1 MAWSGKIANRG
12 WKAGFWRARKI
23 LEALAR
29 DGGQKL
35 AAWFRKADED
45 QSAALK
51 LGRKAAS
58 GALGVLA
65 LTGKTCWAL
74 ALAGD
79 KAWALARGGISWD
92 EHFELLREAE
102 GIPLSRLAVM
112 EHSQEQQDEAFW
124 WACRRSLKCME
135 ILSPSSVNIEI
146 AGESGLD
153 RALGVL
159 GAVGSQLD
167 DEAEG
172 RISWLL
178 ERGARARSSGA
189 SRGARSKGGVDFCC
203 CAKG

>member
-102 GIPLSRLAVM
+102 GIPLSR
-112 EHSQEQQDEAFW
+112 EA
-124 WACRRSLKCME
+124 
-135 ILSPSSVNIEI
+135 
-146 AGESGLD
+146 
-153 RALGVL
+153 RALKKSISRAGRSRVGRKQL
-159 GAVGSQLD
+159 GKILTATVKEPNLNLSLMKD
-167 DEAEG
+167 LVDA
-172 RISWLL
+172 
-178 ERGARARSSGA
+178 GARLDQKWDGLGGA
-189 SRGARSKGGVDFCC
+189 
-203 CAKG
+203 